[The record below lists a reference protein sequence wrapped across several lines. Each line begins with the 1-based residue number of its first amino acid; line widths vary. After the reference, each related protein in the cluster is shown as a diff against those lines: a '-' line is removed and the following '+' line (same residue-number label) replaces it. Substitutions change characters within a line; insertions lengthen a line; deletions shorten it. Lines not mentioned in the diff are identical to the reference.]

1 MLDLIIS
8 YINFIILTISLIV
21 KKFTFVPPNPP
32 NYIIKQEKKGSYK
45 IIFCIDGKI
54 KLPNLL
60 FPEVVYKLYI
70 INDYLPILVFTPF
83 INNNI
88 CIIYSHG
95 NCGDLGTCIKEYA
108 DIATN
113 TNCTLVS
120 YEYPGYG
127 MCKGQEASESQC
139 VKNIKLTYKFARE
152 NLGFNSNQ
160 IILYGYSL
168 GTGISFDLACDKNF
182 PILGLILQ
190 SPYLS
195 IMRILYEIN
204 KTKYFDLFNNCD
216 KAKYLNTKTLFIH
229 GNNDNVIPYIH
240 GRILAKIIP
249 EKCNY
254 KFITVDKANHNN
266 MIIINKDLLFNSIN
280 NFIRDLIEKSMDNSN
295 DYIKEKYE
303 DHPLDNFESNSKADI
318 TQNSDGYYK
327 LTRCEG
333 KRNFLINLKGNIAD
347 KFPLKK
353 KDRYYE
359 KINNDIVIN
368 LPTRRPNDELENLK
382 VDNNCC
388 PNYSVNNFHSQI
400 PPFPICNYNQQIKS
414 TPEINKFIVNYYINN
429 NHDYNDINSEINL

>member
-280 NFIRDLIEKSMDNSN
+280 NFIRDLIEKSMDNNN

-318 TQNSDGYYK
+318 TQNSDDYYK

>member
-32 NYIIKQEKKGSYK
+32 HYIVKKEKNDTYD

-54 KLPNLL
+54 KLSNLF
-60 FPEVVYKLYI
+60 FPEVDYKLYI

-95 NCGDLGTCIKEYA
+95 NCGDLGTCLKEYV

-120 YEYPGYG
+120 YEYPSYG
-127 MCKGQEASESQC
+127 MCKGQEATESQF
-139 VKNIKLTYKFARE
+139 VKNLKLTYKYVRE
-152 NLGFNSNQ
+152 KLGFDYNQ

-190 SPYLS
+190 SPFLS
-195 IMRILYEIN
+195 IMRILYEVN
-204 KTKYFDLFNNCD
+204 QTKYFDLFNNCD
-216 KAKYLNTKTLFIH
+216 KAKYLKAKTLFIH

-249 EKCNY
+249 EKYNY

-280 NFIRDLIEKSMDNSN
+280 KFISDLTEKNADTNN
-295 DYIKEKYE
+295 DYINEKYE

-318 TQNSDGYYK
+318 TQNSDDCYK
-327 LTRCEG
+327 LTRTEG
-333 KRNFLINLKGNIAD
+333 KRNFLISLKGNIAN

-359 KINNDIVIN
+359 KIKNDIVLN
-368 LPTRRPNDELENLK
+368 VQTKRPNDELENLK
-382 VDNNCC
+382 IDNNCC

-400 PPFPICNYNQQIKS
+400 PSFPLCNYNQVIKS

-429 NHDYNDINSEINL
+429 NNDYNDINSEINL

>member
-8 YINFIILTISLIV
+8 YINFIILSISLMV
-21 KKFTFVPPNPP
+21 KKFTFVPPDPP
-32 NYIIKQEKKGSYK
+32 HYIIKQEKKEPYD

-54 KLPNLL
+54 KLSKLL
-60 FPEVVYKLYI
+60 FPEVDYKLYI

-95 NCGDLGTCIKEYA
+95 NCGDLGTCLKEYI

-113 TNCTLVS
+113 TNCTLIS
-120 YEYPGYG
+120 YEYPSYG
-127 MCKGQEASESQC
+127 ICKGQEATERQF
-139 VKNIKLTYKFARE
+139 VKNLKLTYQFVRE

-204 KTKYFDLFNNCD
+204 QTKYFDLFNTCD
-216 KAKYLNTKTLFIH
+216 KVQHLNTKTLFIH
-229 GNNDNVIPYIH
+229 GNNDKVIPYVH

-249 EKCNY
+249 EKYIY

-266 MIIINKDLLFNSIN
+266 MIILNKDLLFNSIN
-280 NFIRDLIEKSMDNSN
+280 DFICDLTGKKVDINN
-295 DYIKEKYE
+295 DCINEKYE

-318 TQNSDGYYK
+318 TENSDNFK

-333 KRNFLINLKGNIAD
+333 KRNFLINLKGNIAN

-353 KDRYYE
+353 KNRYYE
-359 KINNDIVIN
+359 KLKNDIVVN
-368 LPTRRPNDELENLK
+368 VPTKRPNDELENLK
-382 VDNNCC
+382 VDNNCS
-388 PNYSVNNFHSQI
+388 PNYSVNFHSQI
-400 PPFPICNYNQQIKS
+400 PPFPLCNYNQGIKS
-414 TPEINKFIVNYYINN
+414 TPEINKLIVNYYINN
-429 NHDYNDINSEINL
+429 NDENKEINL